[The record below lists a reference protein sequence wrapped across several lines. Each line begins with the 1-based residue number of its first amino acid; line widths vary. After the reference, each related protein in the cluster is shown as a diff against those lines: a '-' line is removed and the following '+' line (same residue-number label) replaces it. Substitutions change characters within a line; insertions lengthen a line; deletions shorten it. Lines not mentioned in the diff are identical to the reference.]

1 MSIQFLW
8 PEGKTKALTLSYDD
22 GWIYD
27 ERLIGI
33 FNRFGLKSSFH
44 LNSGL
49 YDSGSR
55 NRPVFDIP
63 KLRKLYAGHE
73 ISCHTVT
80 HPTMTKIPDTE
91 IIREVFLDRLELEKL
106 AGYPVVGMS
115 YPMGDYDPR
124 VISILRA
131 AGIACCRTV
140 KASGNFALPEDFL
153 AWHPTCHHDQAL
165 EYADKFLDEY
175 HVMVLFMVW
184 GHSHEFEHKGS
195 WELIEQFARTVSGR
209 DDVWYATNIEICR
222 YVTAM
227 RSLVGSAD
235 GTIYYNPSALPVW
248 VRNGLDAAV
257 PIAPGETK
265 VFS

>member
-22 GWIYD
+22 GVSQD

-44 LNSGL
+44 MNSGL
-49 YDSGSR
+49 FGKCK
-55 NRPVFDIP
+55 NHPPFDIP

-80 HPTMTKIPDTE
+80 HPTLTKIPETE
-91 IIREVFLDRLELEKL
+91 VIREVFCDRMELEKL

-115 YPMGDYDPR
+115 YPVGDCDPR
-124 VISILRA
+124 VIAILRA

-140 KASGNFALPEDFL
+140 KATGNFAIPEDFL
-153 AWHPTCHHDQAL
+153 AWHPTCHHSQAL
-165 EYADKFLDEY
+165 EYADKFLNEY

-184 GHSHEFEHKGS
+184 GHAFEFDEQNN
-195 WELIEQFARTVSGR
+195 WEMIEEFARTVSGR

-222 YVTAM
+222 YVAAV
-227 RSLVGSAD
+227 RALVGSAD
-235 GTIYYNPSALPVW
+235 GTVFYNPSAVPVW
-248 VRNGLDAAV
+248 GRSGLEAAV
-257 PIAPGETK
+257 MIAPGETR
-265 VFS
+265 VLS